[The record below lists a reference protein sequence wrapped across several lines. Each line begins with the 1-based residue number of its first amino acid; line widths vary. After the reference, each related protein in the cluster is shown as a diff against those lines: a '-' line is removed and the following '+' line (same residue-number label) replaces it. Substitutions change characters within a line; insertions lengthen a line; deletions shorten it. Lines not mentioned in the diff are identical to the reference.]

1 MICSRAVPT
10 LFCVRFMPQPE
21 LRGAGVLVTRPAHQ
35 AEPLCALCERAGG
48 RAIRFPALAIEPT
61 PNPLAAQ
68 ALIARLATYN
78 LALFVSPNAVQY
90 GLDLIAAAGGL
101 PAGLKLAVVGEG
113 SARALQARLG
123 RGPDLQPVERYESEG
138 LLALLELQ
146 SMDGKRVI
154 IFRGNGGRGLF
165 GQTLRERGAEVDY
178 AEVYQRSLP
187 QADANALAARLA
199 RREIGI
205 VTVTSS
211 EVLRNLLQLAGA
223 ANAAQLKALPLVTLS
238 ERTAALAA
246 ELGFVAPV
254 LLASPASDA
263 GIMAALYRWI
273 ETHP

>member
-1 MICSRAVPT
+1 M
-10 LFCVRFMPQPE
+10 
-21 LRGAGVLVTRPAHQ
+21 LVTRPAHQ
-35 AEPLCALCERAGG
+35 AEPLCALIERAGG

-273 ETHP
+273 ENHP